1 MSVKDKI
8 ALVTGAGQGIGQGIA
23 LRFAEA
29 GAKVVVA
36 DLSSEGISDTVE
48 KIQSKGGDCLAVNA
62 DVSKSSDVKAMV
74 DQTVDKYGTL
84 DILVNNA
91 GIVKTA
97 PIMDLS
103 EEDWDVVMDV
113 DLKGPFLCSKYAAK
127 VMVPNKQGW
136 IINISSVAGH
146 EPNPDVG
153 SYGPAKA
160 GVLMLTKQCAIEWGR
175 YNIRVNSISP
185 GLIRTPINPAYEDSE
200 VRNARSNQIPL
211 GRLGSPEDIAK
222 VAVMLASDET
232 GYVTGCDIQVD
243 GGYLR
248 NFQEFLP
255 GRLSARNLKTG
266 K

>member
-8 ALVTGAGQGIGQGIA
+8 ALITGAGQGIGQGIA
-23 LRFAEA
+23 LKFAEA
-29 GAKVVVA
+29 GAKVVAA
-36 DLSSEGISDTVE
+36 DLNPEGISDTFE
-48 KIQSKGGDCLAVNA
+48 KIQSKGGDCLAVSA

-74 DQTVDKYGTL
+74 DQAVQKYGTL
-84 DILVNNA
+84 DVLVNNA
-91 GIVKTA
+91 GIVKTG
-97 PIMDLS
+97 PFIDLS
-103 EEDWDVVMDV
+103 EEDWDAVMDV

-127 VMVPNKQGW
+127 VMVPKKQGW

-160 GVLMLTKQCAIEWGR
+160 GVLMLTKQCAVEWGR

-185 GLIRTPINPAYEDSE
+185 GLIRTPINPAYEDKK
-200 VRNARSNQIPL
+200 VREARSNQIPL
-211 GRLGSPEDIAK
+211 GRLGYPEDIAA
-222 VAVMLASDET
+222 VAVMLASDDT

-255 GRLSARNLKTG
+255 GRLSARNLK
-266 K
+266 KDN